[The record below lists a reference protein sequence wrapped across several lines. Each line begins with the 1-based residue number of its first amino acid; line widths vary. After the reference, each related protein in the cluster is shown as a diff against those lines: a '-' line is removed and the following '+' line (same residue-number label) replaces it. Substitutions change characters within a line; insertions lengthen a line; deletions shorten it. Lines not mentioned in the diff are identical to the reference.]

1 MNMRRV
7 ILGTLVLPFFG
18 IGQAIAGT
26 VVFSSPTNPANDSLL
41 GDVSLTDSSR
51 SHQVNV
57 ISSDSNFAARGIGD
71 STSFSYRVA
80 AQASTDSSFLS
91 TPDSIYL
98 TGSVSLGY
106 TLPTGPTDNA
116 LWDIV
121 TDAEYRGVAAV
132 DGSSG
137 VATANTLNITSAGTA
152 SGIGFGLTGVSL
164 SGGTY
169 NFDTTGTDQVTNTT
183 PGGGTVN
190 ANISLYSQTSNSTT
204 ESFVGLGQY
213 SSMSS
218 FNLDN
223 TVYPSGAV
231 ANADGVFVTVTLTP
245 HLNFSGQTLNGPV
258 ALASTEHLSGFGTV
272 NGDISG
278 SGSITPSGTGLTL
291 GNAASSTGVDYSGSM
306 TVGSSNVTLQDSDH
320 ALLGGTTTLNG
331 GTLNA
336 ANGLEMVAAG
346 LLNGTGL
353 VNANVINKADVAPGA
368 SAGTLNINGDFT
380 QDPVGTL
387 FIELGGL
394 AAGTDYDVLDIS
406 GNAALGGALDVSLIG
421 GFSPNLG
428 DSFDILLANAVSG
441 GFSNVILPTLAGGL
455 HFDVVY
461 DTNKVTLSAVPLP
474 PAIWLFASS
483 LLGLLALSRRRVCAA
498 A

>member
-1 MNMRRV
+1 MNMRQV
-7 ILGTLVLPFFG
+7 LLGTLVLPFIG
-18 IGQAIAGT
+18 IGQATAGT
-26 VVFSSPTNPANDSLL
+26 VVFSLSDGLL
-41 GDVSLTDSSR
+41 GNVNSTDYSR
-51 SHQVNV
+51 SHQILTLANDN
-57 ISSDSNFAARGIGD
+57 IFSARGIGD
-71 STSFSYRVA
+71 STSYSYRIG
-80 AQASTDSSFLS
+80 AQVSTDSSFLS
-91 TPDSIYL
+91 APDSISL
-98 TGSVSLGY
+98 AGPLSLGY
-106 TLPTGPTDNA
+106 SLPVGPTDNA

-121 TDAEYRGVAAV
+121 TNAEYHGVAAV
-132 DGSSG
+132 NGTSG
-137 VATANTLNITSAGTA
+137 VATANTLNISSAGSA
-152 SGIGFGLTGVSL
+152 SGIGFGLSGYSL

-169 NFDTTGTDQVTNTT
+169 NFNTTGTDQVTNTT
-183 PGGGTVN
+183 PGGGTIS
-190 ANISLYSQTSNSTT
+190 ANINLYSQTGNSAT
-204 ESFVGLGQY
+204 ESFVGLGLY
-213 SSMSS
+213 SPLNTLGVDT
-218 FNLDN
+218 FALDD

-231 ANADGVFVTVTLTP
+231 ASADGVFVTVTLTP

-258 ALASTEHLSGFGTV
+258 ALAGSEHLSGFGTV

-278 SGSITPSGTGLTL
+278 TGTITASGTGLTL
-291 GNAASSTGVDYSGSM
+291 GNAASSTGVDYSGSL
-306 TVGSSNVTLQDSDH
+306 TVGSSNATLQDSDH
-320 ALLGGTTTLNG
+320 ALLGGTTALNG

-346 LLNGTGL
+346 LLKGTGA
-353 VNANVINKADVAPGA
+353 VNANVINKAGVAPGA

-406 GNAALGGALDVSLIG
+406 GNALLGGTLDVSLIG
-421 GFSPNLG
+421 GFNPTLG

-455 HFDVVY
+455 HFDVIY
-461 DTNKVTLSAVPLP
+461 DTNKVTVSAVPLP